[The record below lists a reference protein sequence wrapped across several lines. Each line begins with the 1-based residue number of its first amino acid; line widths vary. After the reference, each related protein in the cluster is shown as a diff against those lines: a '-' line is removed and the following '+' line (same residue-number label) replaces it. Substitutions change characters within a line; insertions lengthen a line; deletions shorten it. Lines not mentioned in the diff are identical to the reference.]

1 METRTDRAENVA
13 SIQLARGEEI
23 KRGGEEADPCGPAD
37 GVQQESGWRRAR
49 MKQAGEKTQQE
60 RSAEDDVD
68 VRGVRYTGDDPS
80 MEDAI
85 DERGDGEDKTDK
97 RAGGADIKKGT
108 VRTNGRAHKDKS
120 AKSADERREGNEK
133 RIAGANVVVA
143 ASEKVTELMGEK
155 NGEQSDSE
163 REAREQSGGI
173 FVEESEGAEELVDGY
188 GLVVGVGDGKLGAGD
203 EAGAKR
209 EEEEC
214 HGEEESL
221 AWRVGKSRGVKRIA
235 GKRNAPSS
243 GKRISL
249 K

>member
-1 METRTDRAENVA
+1 M
-13 SIQLARGEEI
+13 
-23 KRGGEEADPCGPAD
+23 
-37 GVQQESGWRRAR
+37 
-49 MKQAGEKTQQE
+49 
-60 RSAEDDVD
+60 
-68 VRGVRYTGDDPS
+68 
-80 MEDAI
+80 
-85 DERGDGEDKTDK
+85 
-97 RAGGADIKKGT
+97 
-108 VRTNGRAHKDKS
+108 
-120 AKSADERREGNEK
+120 
-133 RIAGANVVVA
+133 VVA